1 MNNISYL
8 QAVTAYTAQ
17 EASSGKS
24 STGMAAGRPGHP
36 KAQRTWSTRSSKL
49 QANVERLTAE
59 MEGISRADGF
69 ERTMRSIFGDDMGA
83 GRISDEMGR
92 SAAEM
97 KKAQAEILAQQ
108 SKIELTLQELQTA
121 QAELGQR
128 SSERQKTYDEAESAI
143 VAGG

>member
-1 MNNISYL
+1 MNNINYL
-8 QAVTAYTAQ
+8 QAVIAYNAQ
-17 EASSGKS
+17 ETSSGKS
-24 STGMAAGRPGHP
+24 STGMATV
-36 KAQRTWSTRSSKL
+36 AQATQKRKDLEQSIEKL
-49 QANVERLTAE
+49 QANVESLTTE

-97 KKAQAEILAQQ
+97 KQAQAEILAQQ

-128 SSERQKTYDEAESAI
+128 SSERQKTYDETESAI
-143 VAGG
+143 VAAG

>member
-17 EASSGKS
+17 ETSSGKS
-24 STGMAAGRPGHP
+24 STGMAAV
-36 KAQRTWSTRSSKL
+36 AQATQKRKDLEHSIEQL
-49 QANVERLTAE
+49 QANVERLTTE